1 MQIVTCI
8 LIFSL
13 VGYTGVIMLSVKTLD
28 KREFELNVF
37 YANSPDR
44 YERLFLQLKVDY
56 NFYHLEC

>member
-13 VGYTGVIMLSVKTLD
+13 VGCTGVIMLSVKTLD
-28 KREFELNVF
+28 KREFELNVLC
-37 YANSPDR
+37 ANSPDK

-56 NFYHLEC
+56 NFYQLEC